1 MEQMNCASPLCVR
14 SRRTYST
21 QCMLEYFVALLALC
35 ITAAG
40 FALNVFAAPGAWFFA
55 VLYTVLYAVG
65 QAGLSQNMVNM
76 AFN

>member
-1 MEQMNCASPLCVR
+1 
-14 SRRTYST
+14 
-21 QCMLEYFVALLALC
+21 MLEYFVALLALC

-40 FALNVFAAPGAWFFA
+40 FALNVFAAQGAWFFA